1 MRLTQ
6 VPVPLPETGA
16 PGWRPEQGQ
25 CRRLRGREQRE
36 GGGGGGAQRRGEA
49 CREIADQEGV
59 RLGASLVSYG
69 VSETWQCAAGVR
81 AVSNKGAGAVDQPRC
96 RGVAGEAAWA

>member
-1 MRLTQ
+1 M
-6 VPVPLPETGA
+6 
-16 PGWRPEQGQ
+16 
-25 CRRLRGREQRE
+25 
-36 GGGGGGAQRRGEA
+36 
-49 CREIADQEGV
+49 
-59 RLGASLVSYG
+59 GASLVSYG